1 MGKKAAVFYY
11 RQKANTISL
20 KHSQFISHLHA
31 KYIVNDYFFLNSAL
45 QRLFNFSETKCE
57 VLFHSQ
63 ETSHD
68 RCSSPYLRKK
78 KSAIIYSSLTVAVEG
93 HRIEFTHSRI
103 QTKPFDWHMWVIR
116 CRLLWNCSLVARYQE
131 KRRNLLLTSLYLDS
145 T

>member
-1 MGKKAAVFYY
+1 MIGRQPLNSQNQLVVSYY

-20 KHSQFISHLHA
+20 KHSQFISHFHA

-63 ETSHD
+63 EKSHD

-78 KSAIIYSSLTVAVEG
+78 RAPSYTVA
-93 HRIEFTHSRI
+93 
-103 QTKPFDWHMWVIR
+103 
-116 CRLLWNCSLVARYQE
+116 
-131 KRRNLLLTSLYLDS
+131 
-145 T
+145 